1 MTKASI
7 QAVAREAGVS
17 PSTVSRTFAKPDLVL
32 PETRERVMAA
42 ARKLDYHI
50 SRSAAALKSGQSFR
64 VALLTSESIAT
75 WFNATVYAGLSSVL
89 QPAGYDIAV
98 FPMANTD
105 DRRAFFET
113 LPVRRNADAVI
124 VSSFNIDPA
133 EVGQL
138 KRMGVPIVG
147 VNIPS
152 PDGFDAGV
160 SIDDRAAERTAVEHL
175 VALGHRRIA
184 FVGYGEST
192 DLQDL
197 RFSASARLRGRWMRA
212 LHTAMTGWIWS
223 RWS

>member
-1 MTKASI
+1 MRPAS
-7 QAVAREAGVS
+7 
-17 PSTVSRTFAKPDLVL
+17 PHSTVSRTFAKPDLVL
-32 PETRERVMAA
+32 TETRERVMAA

-124 VSSFNIDPA
+124 VSSFDIDPA

-197 RFSASARLRGRWMRA
+197 RFSASARLRGERWMRA